1 MLIEDNEDDAFFMK
15 LALKKAG
22 VENPLFVATDGQRA
36 IELLQE
42 AMNGMDRDEDGSPV
56 IPCLVLLDLKLPK
69 LRGHEVLKW
78 IRQQPALKTI
88 PVVVLSASP
97 DDHDI
102 ETAYELGAN
111 SYFAKPSDTD
121 GLIQLVKLLSDYWLK
136 RCLPPPTCIE
146 KPPELCVTPE

>member
-36 IELLQE
+36 IELFQE
-42 AMNGMDRDEDGSPV
+42 AINGMDRDEDGSPV

-69 LRGHEVLKW
+69 LRGHDVLKW
-78 IRQQPALKTI
+78 IRQQPALKTV

-111 SYFAKPSDTD
+111 SY
-121 GLIQLVKLLSDYWLK
+121 LVKPPTAEQLEDLAKAFKWYWLEYNRFK
-136 RCLPPPTCIE
+136 E
-146 KPPELCVTPE
+146 A